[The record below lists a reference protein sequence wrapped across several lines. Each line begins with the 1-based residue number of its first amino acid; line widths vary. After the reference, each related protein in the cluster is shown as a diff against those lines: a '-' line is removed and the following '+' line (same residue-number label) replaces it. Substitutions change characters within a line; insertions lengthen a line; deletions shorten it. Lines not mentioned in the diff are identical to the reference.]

1 MGMAQSLIR
10 WTADLL
16 ESLPDDGNRYE
27 VIDGEL
33 FVTPAPSETHQD
45 VVLELAVLLREYTR
59 AIGLKTIAAPFAVKF
74 SKAREVQPD
83 LLVVPAR
90 FGDTK
95 RQFGKRGE
103 LSLVV
108 EVLSR
113 TTSWRDHGIKR
124 RVYQQQRVPEYWIVD
139 ARDRSVERWRM
150 KDTDSEVLTD
160 TLTWQPVASADPL
173 SIDLVALFRTVHG
186 E

>member
-1 MGMAQSLIR
+1 MGMAQSIIR

-33 FVTPAPSETHQD
+33 FVTPAPSELHQD
-45 VVLELAVLLREYTR
+45 VVAELTARMRDYVRGV
-59 AIGLKTIAAPFAVKF
+59 GLKAIFAPFAVKF

-90 FGDTK
+90 FDDKK
-95 RQFGKRGE
+95 RPFGKRGE
-103 LSLVV
+103 LLLVV

-124 RVYQQQRVPEYWIVD
+124 RVYQQQGVPEYWIID
-139 ARDRSVERWRM
+139 ARERTVERWRT
-150 KDTDSEVLTD
+150 KDTDSEVLTE
-160 TLTWQPVASADPL
+160 TLTWQPVAGADPL
-173 SIDLVALFRTVHG
+173 TIDLTALFRTVHG

>member
-45 VVLELAVLLREYTR
+45 VVMELAVLLREYTR

-74 SKAREVQPD
+74 SKTREVQPD

-90 FGDTK
+90 VGDAK
-95 RQFGKRGE
+95 RPFGKRGE
-103 LSLVV
+103 LPLVV

-113 TTSWRDHGIKR
+113 TTSWRDHGIKQ
-124 RVYQQQRVPEYWIVD
+124 RVYQEQGVPEYWIINARERTVD
-139 ARDRSVERWRM
+139 RWRPS
-150 KDTDSEVLTD
+150 DTAPEVLTD
-160 TLTWQPVASADPL
+160 TLSWQPVAGADPL
-173 SIDLVALFRTVHG
+173 TLDLAALFRTVHG

>member
-1 MGMAQSLIR
+1 MGMAQSIIR

-45 VVLELAVLLREYTR
+45 VIMELALLLREYTR
-59 AIGLKTIAAPFAVKF
+59 GIGLKTIVAPFAVKF
-74 SKAREVQPD
+74 SRAREVQPD
-83 LLVVPAR
+83 LLVVPGR
-90 FGDTK
+90 FGDVK
-95 RQFGKRGE
+95 RPFGKRGE
-103 LSLVV
+103 LLLVV

-139 ARDRSVERWRM
+139 ARERSVERWRT
-150 KDTDSEVLTD
+150 KNTDSEVLTD
-160 TLTWQPVASADPL
+160 TLTWQPIAGVDPL
-173 SIDLVALFRTVHG
+173 TIDLAALFRSVHG